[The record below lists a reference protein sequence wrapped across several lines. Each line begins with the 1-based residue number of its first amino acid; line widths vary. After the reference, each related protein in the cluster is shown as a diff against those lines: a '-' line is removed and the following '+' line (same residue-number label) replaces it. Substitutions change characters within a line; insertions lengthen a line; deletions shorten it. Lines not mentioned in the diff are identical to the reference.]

1 MKKTLITLL
10 ALAGVASAGTG
21 TTTFTGGTNTYQAGT
36 TYGDFMLTSSMTT
49 GSGNNS
55 AITFNPNVDLRFKD
69 TYDGVKDHTISLW
82 VETDS
87 LATDCLLFACSPVD
101 KTIGYVWDAETKTI
115 SFGRGVVTD
124 GSFTFSSTDSKQ
136 MASSVALG
144 DYLTGGLTNITI
156 AVDNFNQWCHAKAT
170 IWVNGTNIGTTDMF
184 YTDGGAITSNTTYT
198 VGNAIYGTVALTDQV
213 LTTTDAVASLAG
225 AVVIPEPATATL
237 SLLALA
243 GLCARRRRG

>member
-1 MKKTLITLL
+1 M
-10 ALAGVASAGTG
+10 
-21 TTTFTGGTNTYQAGT
+21 
-36 TYGDFMLTSSMTT
+36 
-49 GSGNNS
+49 
-55 AITFNPNVDLRFKD
+55 
-69 TYDGVKDHTISLW
+69 
-82 VETDS
+82 
-87 LATDCLLFACSPVD
+87 AT
-101 KTIGYVWDAETKTI
+101 
-115 SFGRGVVTD
+115 
-124 GSFTFSSTDSKQ
+124 
-136 MASSVALG
+136 SVALG

-156 AVDNFNQWCHAKAT
+156 AVDNFNQWCHATAT

-184 YTDGGAITSNTTYT
+184 YTDGAPLTSNATYT